1 MTDAINLKATVK
13 QLQDSLDQ
21 KHAETNKLLQE
32 VLTRFSA
39 IDASMK
45 TLNDSLTTATA
56 TLKASDEKSAKDLEA
71 TKTSL
76 EALRKNVDEGIVGL
90 QGQMRNLST
99 TLNTMKSEQ
108 PLPSAM
114 QLFQNAQGDLN
125 AGFYSF
131 AVDGFREFLK
141 NYPNDPLRSP

>member
-1 MTDAINLKATVK
+1 MKKSTLLLLVSIFGLVLMAPPAYPQKTQDQLNALMTDAINLKATVK

-32 VLTRFSA
+32 VLTRFTA

-45 TLNDSLTTATA
+45 TLNDSLTAATA
-56 TLKASDEKSAKDLEA
+56 TLKASDEKSARDLDA

-99 TLNTMKSEQ
+99 TLNT
-108 PLPSAM
+108 
-114 QLFQNAQGDLN
+114 
-125 AGFYSF
+125 
-131 AVDGFREFLK
+131 
-141 NYPNDPLRSP
+141 